1 MTKHTPE
8 PWAVDPNDQRE
19 ISPAGDMQIGIAS
32 VSNIDPCDTTG
43 KWEFGTQSQGNAA
56 RIVAC
61 VNACAGLD
69 TVSLRAVAQMGGL
82 AQRLPVISGL
92 MAQRTELLADLI
104 DAAAQLRAYEILHRA
119 KGTADS
125 LAKAEVNA
133 NLAARFEQTIAK
145 ATA

>member
-1 MTKHTPE
+1 MTKHTAE
-8 PWAVDPNDQRE
+8 PWDLMPHGVIYGGPVQRYANG
-19 ISPAGDMQIGIAS
+19 SSKSQIAM
-32 VSNIDPCDTTG
+32 TTG
-43 KWEFGTQSQGNAA
+43 ADFMDLGEQQANAS

-69 TVSLRAVAQMGGL
+69 TVSLRAVAHLGGL

-92 MAQRTELLADLI
+92 MAQHAELLADLI
-104 DAAAQLRAYEILHRA
+104 DAAAQLRQYEALHRA
-119 KGTADS
+119 KGTDDS